1 MMELRFNARTDVIQ
15 AFATPIYGLRIFEAE
30 PLNADLK
37 SLILN
42 DESSDPGVQRSNV
55 GGWHSREDFLSR
67 PERAVRTFKELALTA
82 VRTVMPLMVGGA
94 CRFDVKVA
102 GWANVL
108 RRGGQNRRHVHP
120 GNHLSIVYYVDACTP
135 AAASDASVGGALELI
150 DPRAH
155 VEMTTL
161 AEDPLGRGLIVQPYN
176 GQMVIFPSW
185 MYHQVNPYQGDAE
198 RISIAVN
205 AHISNVMR
213 LPETR
218 SGELVNARH

>member
-1 MMELRFNARTDVIQ
+1 MELRFNARTDVIQ

-120 GNHLSIVYYVDACTP
+120 GNHLSIVYYVDAGTP

>member
-120 GNHLSIVYYVDACTP
+120 GNHLSIVYYVDAGTP